1 MSNKAFYLALVAI
14 ALVLVE
20 WIWLSWSVGRRQ
32 GELAEEVRYLQQEV
46 ARLQSGRLAAAGEV
60 GSTGPVEFASANERD
75 DALYQALKRLGDKSI
90 IKRYQAGMTIREY
103 GPRAALELVE
113 LVRSGN
119 SDARQAALLL
129 LNDVASPAALA
140 ELRQLVQPA
149 LARPDGAGAGEGG
162 ADLSPKTVAGMLA
175 VLGRHHDAAAVPLFK
190 LALESK
196 EESVRLAGIVGL
208 RRQDSIEALPELVRH
223 LHGERPLVAKEVEKA
238 VQSFCRHDPEQFV
251 QSLSAAPAKSRFRV
265 AALLGK
271 DPSAAALQA
280 LRRMGTD
287 ADPRVALGV
296 KRLLQLR
303 QAKTPKS
310 SADSTDAGTYTTEL
324 QKLEAAVAE
333 GLK

>member
-1 MSNKAFYLALVAI
+1 MSNKAFYLAQVAI
-14 ALVLVE
+14 GLVLVE
-20 WIWLSWSVGRRQ
+20 WIWMSWSVDRRQ
-32 GELAEEVRYLQQEV
+32 NELVEEIRYLQQEV
-46 ARLQSGRLAAAGEV
+46 ARLQSGRLAGVGEV
-60 GSTGPVEFASANERD
+60 GSTGPVELAPADGRD

-140 ELRQLVQPA
+140 ELRQQVQPA
-149 LARPDGAGAGEGG
+149 LTSTDGAGAGEG
-162 ADLSPKTVAGMLA
+162 AANLSPKNVAGILA

-190 LALESK
+190 SALKSK

-208 RRQDSIEALPELVRH
+208 RRQDSIEALPELVKH
-223 LHGERPLVAKEVEKA
+223 LQGERPLVSKEVEKA

-251 QSLSAAPAKSRFRV
+251 QSLSSAPAKSRFRV

-280 LRRMGTD
+280 LRRMGAD

-303 QAKTPKS
+303 QAKS
-310 SADSTDAGTYTTEL
+310 SNNRAETAGQGDYSSEL